1 MAVSST
7 PGVAATFAALIDAA
21 DLITVVACA
30 SPAGGYRL
38 G

>member
-1 MAVSST
+1 MVVSST

-21 DLITVVACA
+21 GLITAVACA
-30 SPAGGYRL
+30 SPAVGYRL